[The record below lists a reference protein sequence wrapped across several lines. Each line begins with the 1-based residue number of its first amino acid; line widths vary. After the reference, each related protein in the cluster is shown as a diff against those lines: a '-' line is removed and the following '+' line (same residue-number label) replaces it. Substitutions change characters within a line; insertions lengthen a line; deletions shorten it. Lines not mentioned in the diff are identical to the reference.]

1 MKNPITRQI
10 ISGILGGLSVLYVPL
25 LVFLLYQWATNI
37 KGLAQ
42 WLGDSDMGLFL
53 CIIACLEIF
62 VCLLVA
68 RFNKESFKHALWI
81 GLAVMLICIIGG
93 CICLYN
99 GRDPGDRC
107 ITGLVYGIISFIIW
121 GLVSMVI
128 YALSLFLYNILARRS
143 KDNEDL

>member
-107 ITGLVYGIISFIIW
+107 ITGLVYGIIS
-121 GLVSMVI
+121 L
-128 YALSLFLYNILARRS
+128 
-143 KDNEDL
+143 